1 MAKFYEVSQDTIDTF
16 FKVFNKKTF
25 PMSVNFQFIGCEN
38 QKALIKIS
46 KLPDQYVFLMNKELI
61 VIMNEDLFS
70 VFDEVSIT
78 ILIEQEIDKISID
91 GQTGKIKMI
100 KPDLTT
106 FSSLISKYGVDK
118 VKQSQYETFSLIG
131 RPFDDKKLYRI
142 SVSKNIDW
150 KTNARRHCI

>member
-46 KLPDQYVFLMNKELI
+46 KLPDQYAFLMNKELI
-61 VIMNEDLFS
+61 VSMNEDLFS
-70 VFDEVSIT
+70 VFDEVSMT

-118 VKQSQYETFSLIG
+118 VAKANQIEE
-131 RPFDDKKLYRI
+131 LYNQQ
-142 SVSKNIDW
+142 VADGKNEFIV
-150 KTNARRHCI
+150 